1 MFPVTFPPT
10 FPLSFSFHV
19 AFFPRPFPLY
29 YFISTSCARIL
40 FLPPLPA
47 SSSYVFLRFLLMSL
61 TISGRYL
68 AFRVNVNDDKRL
80 LQFLF
85 YPLEVIP
92 VDLCY
97 GDVIMLTADAMV
109 RPFVAQLL
117 APCAVS
123 RSSRIFIP
131 RGFTPP
137 CNSILVNAAFRVIV
151 IAESKQHRK
160 SARKDVLFKYQIRI
174 VVV

>member
-1 MFPVTFPPT
+1 LRQNSLLTAGEGRT
-10 FPLSFSFHV
+10 
-19 AFFPRPFPLY
+19 LY
-29 YFISTSCARIL
+29 
-40 FLPPLPA
+40 A
-47 SSSYVFLRFLLMSL
+47 SRVVFVRFLLMSL
-61 TISGRYL
+61 TIPGRYL

-85 YPLEVIP
+85 YSLEVIP

-97 GDVIMLTADAMV
+97 GDVIMLTADAAV

-117 APCAVS
+117 APCAV
-123 RSSRIFIP
+123 SRIFIP

-137 CNSILVNAAFRVIV
+137 CNSILVNAAFRVII

-160 SARKDVLFKYQIRI
+160 SARKDVLFKYQIRL
-174 VVV
+174 VAV